1 MNPTALNGLSA
12 SADLNAQSLANTIP
26 IATLPIANLT
36 SATLPTIASM
46 VTTSTLPNGVV
57 ASSTGSSESVAQAK
71 IASGLLIILIQAIP
85 KVIFLEMVKLSNG
98 KMLIEIQN
106 VLISIQYLPASDLL
120 IIYIHQALSKKALW
134 K

>member
-85 KVIFLEMVKLSNG
+85 KKSLF
-98 KMLIEIQN
+98 
-106 VLISIQYLPASDLL
+106 
-120 IIYIHQALSKKALW
+120 
-134 K
+134 